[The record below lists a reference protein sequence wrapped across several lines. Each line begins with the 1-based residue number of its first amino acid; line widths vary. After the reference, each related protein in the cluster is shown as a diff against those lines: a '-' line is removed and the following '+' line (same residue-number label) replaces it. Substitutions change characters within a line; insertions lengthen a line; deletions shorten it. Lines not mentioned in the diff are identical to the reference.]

1 MEYYSSR
8 HFVEVKMAATRN
20 RQSRRKTRRQVLTAG
35 FVALAGGGVAEVHG
49 QGAQTAG
56 QWTPKK
62 EVIRRPGQSAPS
74 GGALLSSC
82 IRSGHLL
89 FLAGIGGWYPDRRK
103 EPGDAKVQIQSA
115 LTTMKETLERAGS
128 SMANVLKVHMTVADP
143 QKNLAL
149 LNEGYRGFFPD
160 PPPVRSY
167 TGTGAEHMGRDG
179 VLVQIDC
186 IAYVD

>member
-1 MEYYSSR
+1 MSEKRTRSSR
-8 HFVEVKMAATRN
+8 PKN
-20 RQSRRKTRRQVLTAG
+20 RRQVLAAG
-35 FVALAGGGVAEVHG
+35 FAALAGSSAVEAQGG
-49 QGAQTAG
+49 GAPATG

-62 EVIRRPGQSAPS
+62 EVIRRPGQSAS

-167 TGTGAEHMGRDG
+167 TGTGAEHMGRAG

>member
-1 MEYYSSR
+1 M
-8 HFVEVKMAATRN
+8 K
-20 RQSRRKTRRQVLTAG
+20 RRDAIKKLTT
-35 FVALAGGGVAEVHG
+35 VPLAGGVIG
-49 QGAQTAG
+49 TAG
-56 QWTPKK
+56 AAKAQARAEKTQKPAESGSDGWNPKK
-62 EVIRRPGQSAPS
+62 QVIRRPGQTASS
-74 GGALLSSC
+74 GALLSSC

-89 FLAGIGGWYPDRRK
+89 FLSGIGGWYPDRRK

-115 LTTMKETLERAGS
+115 LTTMKETLENAGS

-143 QKNLAL
+143 KKNLAL

-167 TGTGAEHMGRDG
+167 SATSADQMGRDG

>member
-1 MEYYSSR
+1 MER
-8 HFVEVKMAATRN
+8 TKGQM
-20 RQSRRKTRRQVLTAG
+20 RKTRRELLSVG
-35 FVALAGGGVAEVHG
+35 LAGLAGSAIG
-49 QGAQTAG
+49 QNPGKTLQPASRTEED
-56 QWTPKK
+56 WTPKK
-62 EVIRRPGQSAPS
+62 QVVLRPGQTASS
-74 GGALLSSC
+74 RALLSGC

-103 EPGDAKVQIQSA
+103 EPGDIKVQIQSA
-115 LTTMKETLERAGS
+115 LATMKETLENAGS

-143 QKNLAL
+143 NKNLAA
-149 LNEGYRGFFPD
+149 LNDAYRGFFPD

-167 TGTGAEHMGRDG
+167 TGAGVDQMGREG

>member
-1 MEYYSSR
+1 M
-8 HFVEVKMAATRN
+8 K
-20 RQSRRKTRRQVLTAG
+20 RRDVIKKLTT
-35 FVALAGGGVAEVHG
+35 VSLAGGVVAAGGGAKAEG
-49 QGAQTAG
+49 QAGKTQEPAQGATET
-56 QWTPKK
+56 WTPKK
-62 EVIRRPGQSAPS
+62 QVIRRPGQKPQP
-74 GGALLSSC
+74 GALLSSC

-89 FLAGIGGWYPDRRK
+89 FLSGIGGWYPERRK

-115 LTTMKETLERAGS
+115 LTTMKETLENAGS

-143 QKNLAL
+143 KKNLAL

-167 TGTGAEHMGRDG
+167 SGTSADLMGRDG

>member
-1 MEYYSSR
+1 MD
-8 HFVEVKMAATRN
+8 N
-20 RQSRRKTRRQVLTAG
+20 RKGASRKTRRQVLSAG
-35 FVALAGGGVAEVHG
+35 LAGLAGTAMAPPPARSLRDAAQS
-49 QGAQTAG
+49 QGE
-56 QWTPKK
+56 WSPKK
-62 EVIRRPGQSAPS
+62 QVILRPGQTPS
-74 GGALLSSC
+74 SRALLSGC

-103 EPGDAKVQIQSA
+103 EPGDIKVQIQSA
-115 LTTMKETLERAGS
+115 LTTMKETLENAGS

-143 QKNLAL
+143 NKNLAL
-149 LNEGYRGFFPD
+149 LNEAYRGFFPD

-167 TGTGAEHMGRDG
+167 SGAGADQMGREG